1 MIYQAKSNTAI
12 EEWQIL
18 MDDDIPLPFDLDQ
31 IAPSSRMVVEE
42 VGVSLDQLDRQAFS
56 PTRSPRLTH
65 CNTSLA
71 GDAQAAGPSPPS
83 HFSVRAQL
91 APLGR
96 IFDAPGGMGGAPA

>member
-56 PTRSPRLTH
+56 PT
-65 CNTSLA
+65 C
-71 GDAQAAGPSPPS
+71 SPPLTRVTQS
-83 HFSVRAQL
+83 G
-91 APLGR
+91 GR
-96 IFDAPGGMGGAPA
+96 GPGCGS